1 MAELTYK
8 SLEEAAADT
17 NIPKSILYKLV
28 NREDFPALKVGQR
41 WVIPKALLAEW
52 IEEQAR
58 KRAKL

>member
-1 MAELTYK
+1 MSELTYK
-8 SLEEAAADT
+8 SLEEAAEDT

-52 IEEQAR
+52 IEERAR
-58 KRAKL
+58 ERAKL